1 MTKFYSD
8 DTKLDFSDVL
18 IVPGKNSTEV
28 SAAIKSNNKDILSRN
43 DVSLI
48 SSFRS
53 DPWTRL
59 AGSKVDTDTT
69 VKILAVPIIASNMD
83 GVGTVEMHNQLRKNK
98 MMTSLVK
105 SITDDELDTIQEP
118 ELAFLTIGINESD
131 LDRVEQHKH
140 KFKNICI
147 DTPNGYLPNI
157 PHFVSRVRETCGDK
171 AFIMVGNI
179 VTSEHALNLYMA
191 GADCVKVGIGPGSVC
206 TTRIKTGVGY
216 PQLSAILEVSK
227 QARQINLSMRRK
239 LFVCSDGGCTNPGDI
254 AKAFVSG
261 ADFVMLGG
269 MLAGH
274 DEGGGEI
281 IKKYVESDERMM
293 HPQGSGFVPVI
304 DEKKYVQFYGM
315 SSKTAN
321 DKHNGGLK
329 GYRAAEGKEVLI
341 PYKGPVQDTI
351 DDILGG
357 LRSACTYINSPNLR
371 KMSVFGKFVKVN
383 NQVNNVFK

>member
-59 AGSKVDTDTT
+59 AGSKVDTATT

-147 DTPNGYLPNI
+147 
-157 PHFVSRVRETCGDK
+157 F
-171 AFIMVGNI
+171 
-179 VTSEHALNLYMA
+179 SE
-191 GADCVKVGIGPGSVC
+191 S
-206 TTRIKTGVGY
+206 RIK
-216 PQLSAILEVSK
+216 K
-227 QARQINLSMRRK
+227 N
-239 LFVCSDGGCTNPGDI
+239 
-254 AKAFVSG
+254 
-261 ADFVMLGG
+261 
-269 MLAGH
+269 
-274 DEGGGEI
+274 
-281 IKKYVESDERMM
+281 
-293 HPQGSGFVPVI
+293 
-304 DEKKYVQFYGM
+304 
-315 SSKTAN
+315 
-321 DKHNGGLK
+321 
-329 GYRAAEGKEVLI
+329 
-341 PYKGPVQDTI
+341 
-351 DDILGG
+351 
-357 LRSACTYINSPNLR
+357 
-371 KMSVFGKFVKVN
+371 
-383 NQVNNVFK
+383 